1 MANHCWNWVVLEGS
15 KTALTQVESRMKKYD
30 KTNYFTEF
38 CDYVLKRGKIG
49 EYEKNYAHLINA
61 KPKPNKT
68 SYKNGDKFTDIDM
81 SIPYATYLKYGT
93 RWFDFEMEGDDTFL
107 QIQGSS
113 AWSPP
118 IKFFVDLC
126 EVYNLNARMEYE
138 ECGMDFAGK
147 LKISPN
153 GITQHFEMTADEFN
167 YLEDYHAW
175 CDRQIDH
182 YGYEEDGD
190 KSFIADYKGNGW
202 LDKAHFEETLKYIKI
217 QMKEK
222 TFQSNS

>member
-49 EYEKNYAHLINA
+49 EYEKNYAHLING
-61 KPKPNKT
+61 KPKISKT
-68 SYKNGDKFTDIDM
+68 SDLLTDIDM

-93 RWFDFEMEGDDTFL
+93 RWFDFEMEGDDTYL

-118 IKFFVDLC
+118 IKFIVELC
-126 EVYNLNARMEYE
+126 KVYNLNARMEYE
-138 ECGMDFAGK
+138 ESGMDFAGK

-153 GITQHFEMTADEFN
+153 GITQHFEMSADEFN
-167 YLEDYHAW
+167 YLEDYHSW
-175 CDRQIDH
+175 CDRMIDH
-182 YGYEEDGD
+182 YGYEDKGD
-190 KSFIADYKGNGW
+190 KLFISDYKGVAW
-202 LDKAHFEETLKYIKI
+202 LKKEHFEETLKYIK
-217 QMKEK
+217 KE
-222 TFQSNS
+222 TYSSSN

>member
-61 KPKPNKT
+61 KPKISKT
-68 SYKNGDKFTDIDM
+68 SDLLTDIDM

-93 RWFDFEMEGDDTFL
+93 RWFDFELEGDDTYL

-118 IKFFVDLC
+118 IKFIVELC
-126 EVYNLNARMEYE
+126 KVYNLNARMEYE
-138 ECGMDFAGK
+138 ESGMDFAGK

-153 GITQHFEMTADEFN
+153 GITQHFEMSADEFN
-167 YLEDYHAW
+167 YLEDYHSW
-175 CDRQIDH
+175 CDRMIDH
-182 YGYEEDGD
+182 YGYEDKGD
-190 KSFIADYKGNGW
+190 KLFISDYKGVAW
-202 LDKAHFEETLKYIKI
+202 LKKEHFEETLKYIK
-217 QMKEK
+217 KE
-222 TFQSNS
+222 TYSSSN

>member
-68 SYKNGDKFTDIDM
+68 FYKNGDKFTDIDM

-107 QIQGSS
+107 QIQGDS

-118 IKFFVDLC
+118 IKFFVDL
-126 EVYNLNARMEYE
+126 
-138 ECGMDFAGK
+138 
-147 LKISPN
+147 
-153 GITQHFEMTADEFN
+153 
-167 YLEDYHAW
+167 
-175 CDRQIDH
+175 
-182 YGYEEDGD
+182 
-190 KSFIADYKGNGW
+190 
-202 LDKAHFEETLKYIKI
+202 
-217 QMKEK
+217 
-222 TFQSNS
+222 